1 MANRPA
7 GAEYHDPPLFLLEEA
22 QRMPPEVQAWIKSLS
37 EGGQWIAEFQ
47 LNLVGVDNFSST
59 GSTSG
64 ITSSTCSTSDAKQ
77 PRRSSLHCEQ
87 AQRASAFGVRKCV
100 VGVA

>member
-22 QRMPPEVQAWIKSLS
+22 QRMPPEVQAWINSLG

-47 LNLVGVDNFSST
+47 LNLVGVENFVE
-59 GSTSG
+59 
-64 ITSSTCSTSDAKQ
+64 
-77 PRRSSLHCEQ
+77 HWEY
-87 AQRASAFGVRKCV
+87 QRDYVEYMLNF
-100 VGVA
+100 